1 MLIPGIMLHVPRV
14 FWMFLW
20 RMNNESNSRHRFVY
34 FYVSIQIWNNIS
46 FIHKLEFLI
55 VNTKSSKIIVNTNG
69 S

>member
-1 MLIPGIMLHVPRV
+1 MAERCDVRTPGPLV
-14 FWMFLW
+14 LDA
-20 RMNNESNSRHRFVY
+20 N
-34 FYVSIQIWNNIS
+34 VSIQIWNNIS